1 MARMVTR
8 LLRFAPR
15 FGVLSHLALRRWQ
28 VPGESLEENR
38 AAWQRLALRR
48 GTPMQQPGWAESF
61 IESFAHVGKLRLMTA
76 GPRGAPTAVATFVVR
91 PGLASPLEALA
102 VREISE
108 PWDVLA
114 ATPMAVCELAEKLA
128 RERRALFIPRIPED
142 SLAVAA
148 VRAAYRK
155 RGIVRF
161 AQTDAYP
168 TLALDESWKE
178 PESKFNAGR
187 RSDFRRARRHA
198 EKQGRVTFE
207 ILSPT
212 PVELP
217 ALLEEAWTVEEA
229 GWKGERGSS
238 LTKDTHRGQ
247 FFRRYALAAART
259 GILRVG
265 FMRVDGK
272 AVAMQLAT
280 EADNRLW
287 LSKIGY
293 DEAFARCSPGQQLML
308 ALVRW
313 AAGRGIRS
321 IEFLGQREP
330 WTDMWTKNVTR
341 CVSVR
346 AYPFTPMAMAT
357 LAVDTAAFLRNK
369 LEKKK
374 PWMLKKVPGTFSAA

>member
-1 MARMVTR
+1 MARMATR

-15 FGVLSHLALRRWQ
+15 FGLLTHLALRRWQ
-28 VPGESLEENR
+28 APGESLEENR

-61 IESFAHVGKLRLMTA
+61 MESFAHVGKLRLMTA
-76 GPRGAPTAVATFVVR
+76 GPRGEPTALGAFVVR

-114 ATPMAVCELAEKLA
+114 ASPVSVCELAEKLA
-128 RERRALFIPRIPED
+128 AEQRAVFIPRIPED

-148 VRAAYRK
+148 LRAAYRK
-155 RGIVRF
+155 RGLVRI

-168 TLALDESWKE
+168 TLALDPSWKE

-187 RSDFRRARRHA
+187 RSDFRRARRNA
-198 EKQGRVTFE
+198 EKHGRVSFE
-207 ILSPT
+207 ILAPT

-217 ALLEEAWTVEEA
+217 ALLEQAWAVEAS

-238 LTKDTHRGQ
+238 LTQDTHRGQ
-247 FFRRYALAAART
+247 FFRRFAFAAART
-259 GILRVG
+259 GILRMG

-272 AVAMQLAT
+272 AIAMQLAT

-293 DEAFARCSPGQQLML
+293 DEAFAKCSPGQQLMFE
-308 ALVRW
+308 LVRW
-313 AAGRGIRS
+313 GAARGVRS

-330 WTDMWTKNVTR
+330 WTDMWTRQVTR
-341 CVSVR
+341 CVAVR

-357 LAVDTAAFLRNK
+357 LACDTLQYARNR
-369 LEKKK
+369 L
-374 PWMLKKVPGTFSAA
+374 LKRFR